1 MRASIKIPYGKVDP
15 LAVNLSSLV
24 SPEVPII
31 PKRGVM
37 KAVTKALMSS
47 LKAPPTTTATA
58 RSTTLPL
65 RTKSLK
71 PAIRVLEQWV
81 GLKLRGNQMQVIAPQ
96 KVMSLGSRW

>member
-1 MRASIKIPYGKVDP
+1 MMINEMTALIKRPYGKTDP
-15 LAVNLSSLV
+15 LAVKVRFAVAS
-24 SPEVPII
+24 EEPII

-37 KAVTKALMSS
+37 KAATKALMSS

-71 PAIRVLEQWV
+71 PA
-81 GLKLRGNQMQVIAPQ
+81 M
-96 KVMSLGSRW
+96 